1 MQFSFTED
9 QRLFADT
16 VSDLLADQ
24 CPPTRVRAA
33 WEGTTDRSLWSQ
45 LGEMGVLALMAP
57 EAAGGMGMSELDLV
71 LLLVE
76 TGRCAMP
83 EPVVDTAAVAVP
95 MLAAVEHPALASVA
109 GGEVAVAVGFADD
122 PLVRV
127 DAEQL
132 LLQRGDAWHM
142 VPVDDVSATPEQSV
156 DGARRLA
163 TIQWEPGPDTLVTDS
178 PAASGAAFDRAVL
191 GISAQ
196 LLGLADHL
204 LAVTVEYVQEREQFG
219 RPIGSYQALKHK
231 LTDVLMALDFA
242 RPMVARAAYSLA
254 NGDPSASTHVSMAK
268 AYAAQ
273 AGLTAASHA
282 LQCHGAIAYTVEYD
296 LHMWMKRVWALA
308 AQWGNT
314 AWHRRRVGAA
324 IL

>member
-16 VSDLLADQ
+16 VRDLLTDQ

-33 WEGTTDRSLWSQ
+33 WEGTTDRALWSQ

-57 EAAGGMGMSELDLV
+57 ESAGGMGMSELDLV

-83 EPVVDTAAVAVP
+83 DPVVDTAAVAVP
-95 MLAAVEHPALASVA
+95 LLAEAEHPALASVA
-109 GGEVAVAVGFADD
+109 RGEIAVSVGFENDPIVRIDAD
-122 PLVRV
+122 R
-127 DAEQL
+127 L
-132 LLQRGDAWHM
+132 LLQRDGAWHL
-142 VPVDDVSATPEQSV
+142 VPVDAVNATPETSV
-156 DGARRLA
+156 DGARRMA
-163 TIQWEPGPDTLVTDS
+163 TIEWSPGPDSLITDD
-178 PAASGAAFDRAVL
+178 AAAGDRAFDRAVL
-191 GISAQ
+191 GTSAQ
-196 LLGLADHL
+196 LVGLADHL

-231 LTDVLMALDFA
+231 LADVLLALDFA

-254 NGDPSASTHVSMAK
+254 HGDPSAGVHVSMAK
-268 AYAAQ
+268 AYASQ
-273 AGLTAASHA
+273 AGLTAATHA

-296 LHMWMKRVWALA
+296 LHMWMKRVWALS
-308 AQWGNT
+308 AQWGDA

>member
-16 VSDLLADQ
+16 VRDLLADQ

-33 WEGTTDRSLWSQ
+33 WAGTTDRTLWSQ

-57 EAAGGMGMSELDLV
+57 ESAGGMGMSELDLV

-83 EPVVDTAAVAVP
+83 DPVVDTAAVAVP
-95 MLAAVEHPALASVA
+95 LLAAAGHPDLAAVA
-109 GGEVAVAVGFADD
+109 GGELAVAVGFQDD
-122 PLVRV
+122 PIVRI
-127 DAEQL
+127 DADRL
-132 LLQRGDAWHM
+132 LLQRGDAWQL
-142 VPVDDVSATPEQSV
+142 VPVDAVATTPEQSV
-156 DGARRLA
+156 DGARRMA
-163 TIQWEPGPDTLVTDS
+163 TIAWDPTPDTLVTDD
-178 PAASGAAFDRAVL
+178 AVAGERAFDRAVL
-191 GISAQ
+191 GVSAQ
-196 LLGLADHL
+196 LVGLADHL

-231 LTDVLMALDFA
+231 LADVLMAIDFA

-254 NGDPSASTHVSMAK
+254 HDDPEVGVHVSMAK
-268 AYAAQ
+268 VYSSQ
-273 AGLTAASHA
+273 AGLTAAAHA

-308 AQWGNT
+308 AQWGDA
-314 AWHRRRVGAA
+314 AWHRRRVGAV

>member
-1 MQFSFTED
+1 VQFSFTED

-16 VSDLLADQ
+16 VRDLLTDQ
-24 CPPTRVRAA
+24 CPPSRVRAA
-33 WEGTTDRSLWSQ
+33 WDGATDRALWSQ

-57 EAAGGMGMSELDLV
+57 ESAGGMGMSELDLV

-83 EPVVDTAAVAVP
+83 DPVVDTAAVAVP
-95 MLAAVEHPALASVA
+95 MLAAAEHPALGPVA
-109 GGEVAVAVGFADD
+109 GGEVAVSVGFADD

-127 DAEQL
+127 DADQL
-132 LLQRGDAWHM
+132 LLQRDDAWHL
-142 VPVDDVSATPEQSV
+142 VPLDAVSASPEQSV

-163 TIQWEPGPDTLVTDS
+163 TIEWDPTPDTLVTDD
-178 PAASGAAFDRAVL
+178 PAATALAFDRAVL

-231 LTDVLMALDFA
+231 LADVLMALDFA

-254 NGDPSASTHVSMAK
+254 TDDPSARVHVSMAK
-268 AYAAQ
+268 AYASQ

-308 AQWGNT
+308 AQWGDA
-314 AWHRRRVGAA
+314 AWHRRRVGEA

>member
-16 VSDLLADQ
+16 VRDLLTDQ
-24 CPPTRVRAA
+24 CPPSRVRAA
-33 WEGTTDRSLWSQ
+33 WEGTTDRALWYQ

-57 EAAGGMGMSELDLV
+57 ESAGGMGMSELDLV

-95 MLAAVEHPALASVA
+95 MLAVAEHPALASVA
-109 GGEVAVAVGFADD
+109 GGEVAVSVGFEDD
-122 PLVRV
+122 PIVRV
-127 DAEQL
+127 DADQL
-132 LLQRGDAWHM
+132 LLQRDDTWHL
-142 VPVDDVSATPEQSV
+142 VAVDDVSATPEQSV

-163 TIQWEPGPDTLVTDS
+163 TIEWEPDPDTLVTDN
-178 PAASGAAFDRAVL
+178 PAASALAFDRAVL

-231 LTDVLMALDFA
+231 LADVLMAIDFA

-254 NGDPSASTHVSMAK
+254 NDDPSASVHVSMAK
-268 AYAAQ
+268 AYASQ
-273 AGLTAASHA
+273 AGLTAAAHA

-308 AQWGNT
+308 AQWGDA
-314 AWHRRRVGAA
+314 AWHRGRVGEA